1 MDELSVVFF
10 TFTLLDT
17 ASRIVDYLGSFYR
30 KFLMP
35 ILAFV
40 GKILMP
46 IFFKHS
52 TAHYDILT
60 DRRGDNNFCV
70 F

>member
-1 MDELSVVFF
+1 
-10 TFTLLDT
+10 
-17 ASRIVDYLGSFYR
+17 
-30 KFLMP
+30 MP

-60 DRRGDNNFCV
+60 DRHDDKQFLC
-70 F
+70 FLIAY